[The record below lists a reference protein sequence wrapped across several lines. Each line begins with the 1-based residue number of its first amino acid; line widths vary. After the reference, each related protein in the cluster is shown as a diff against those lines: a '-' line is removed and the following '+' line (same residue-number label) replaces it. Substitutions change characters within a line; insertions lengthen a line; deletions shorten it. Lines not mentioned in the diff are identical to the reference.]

1 MQTELHHLPAL
12 SSLLFGLSMQ
22 DIRDY
27 AWLRTILVYA
37 PYLSPEFDGPLVGLN
52 KALVGVDVPNAYR
65 AVAPLVHLD
74 AFHAAIGIKE
84 GDPMWLAPDKRV
96 QVW

>member
-1 MQTELHHLPAL
+1 
-12 SSLLFGLSMQ
+12 MQ

-27 AWLRTILVYA
+27 ARLRTILVYA
-37 PYLSPEFDGPLVGLN
+37 PYLSPEFDGPLVSLN
-52 KALVGVDVPNAYR
+52 KALVGVDVPNACR

-74 AFHAAIGIKE
+74 AFHAAFGIKE
-84 GDPMWLAPDKRV
+84 EDPMWLAPDKRV